1 MGMEAIRMSAEF
13 DSNFLKRSVSLR
25 SGYICNDGIFRGAQ
39 NQNLSSELMRLARS
53 KSIPLESSVKV
64 KSIQPAAKS
73 RESKPLPPDKVTEP
87 KVTVEK
93 SNQTREEKMCPPYG
107 MMSVIGTRPEM
118 EDTVAAVP
126 SFCKG
131 ESSFSSSNLHFFG
144 VYDGH
149 GGSQVAGFCRER
161 LHEALAE
168 QLRALPPSRSKD
180 WRRDPSE
187 WETAVKN
194 CFNQVDIEV
203 GGLCPTGKCCYR
215 DGEYCGMCKC
225 RKAVA
230 PDYVGSAAV
239 VAVVSNSQIVVGN
252 CGDSR
257 ALLCRAGTPIPLSS
271 DHKADRPDEIERIEA
286 AGGQVVFWK
295 GYRVGG
301 LLAVSR
307 AIGDRFMKDYVI
319 SEPEVT
325 CSERTGEDE
334 FVILA
339 SDGVWDVISN
349 EYACQVVG
357 KCLDGYRP
365 RRFKAT
371 NKISPAVFAAS
382 FLTKMAV
389 EHGSSDNISV
399 VVIDLHND
407 RTRRNQNIH

>member
-1 MGMEAIRMSAEF
+1 MEAIRMSAEF

-149 GGSQVAGFCRER
+149 GGSQVER
-161 LHEALAE
+161 LAA
-168 QLRALPPSRSKD
+168 RS
-180 WRRDPSE
+180 E
-187 WETAVKN
+187 
-194 CFNQVDIEV
+194 
-203 GGLCPTGKCCYR
+203 
-215 DGEYCGMCKC
+215 
-225 RKAVA
+225 KAVA